1 MHADLLLAKQT
12 RRRGD
17 SRKCGHTVHRFSRW
31 ERGEIKWN
39 MVIYRLMYA
48 PANLS
53 CSTRELSRVV
63 RACPAGCRRKHGLHF
78 IEWSRWLVWCARAG
92 DEITKFVWG
101 LHTWVR
107 LTCPHRRY
115 ANNCPRNEM
124 TIIVTDGGRDFTN
137 RVVVME
143 LPNYTVYYTLH
154 RAQHSLSLALNP
166 VFRENKLLAMLCTVN
181 YNYCFLNNWIF
192 YFSKNVSSFLSHG
205 YIIFKSTSIL

>member
-1 MHADLLLAKQT
+1 MHTDLLLAKQT

-17 SRKCGHTVHRFSRW
+17 SRKCGRTVHRFSRW
-31 ERGEIKWN
+31 ERGKIKWN

-53 CSTRELSRVV
+53 CFHAWTVSRRESLSRRMPTETRIAFHRVV
-63 RACPAGCRRKHGLHF
+63 SMARVMRAR
-78 IEWSRWLVWCARAG
+78 

-124 TIIVTDGGRDFTN
+124 TIIATDGGRDFTN
-137 RVVVME
+137 RAVVME
-143 LPNYTVYYTLH
+143 LPNYTVYTPCADH
-154 RAQHSLSLALNP
+154 NIHCR
-166 VFRENKLLAMLCTVN
+166 
-181 YNYCFLNNWIF
+181 
-192 YFSKNVSSFLSHG
+192 
-205 YIIFKSTSIL
+205 